1 MSYKYADLTTLQE
14 LVTKTKALLTDY
26 YLKTETYSQTEV
38 NNLIAGITTIT
49 YEIVQT
55 LPTASATTYFND
67 SKKVYMLRNSA
78 STGTDFY
85 EEYITL
91 RSGSAGSYTYSWELI
106 GTTQIDLSG
115 YVPTSRKVNNKALTA
130 DITLTASD
138 VGAVPTTRTVNSKA
152 LSSDITLTASDVS
165 AVPTTRTVN
174 SKALSSDITL
184 SASDVGAVPTTRTV
198 NSKALSADITLS
210 ASDVGAEP
218 TISSKGS
225 AFNKDFE
232 DTDANIQMN
241 GTGDAGTSN
250 KVARADHVHPS
261 DTTRVPTSRK
271 VNNKAL
277 SSDVTLNAD
286 DISDTSTTNKFVTA
300 TEKSTWSGKQDA
312 LPTTTTAGKVLKSTS
327 TAGTVEWGEDT
338 NSDTWRAIKVN
349 GTQILGTGTN
359 TNPLDLVAGTNI
371 DLSNSNGAVT
381 INSKVFTEVTSSVN
395 VWQLAKGAY
404 YGAGSYFKL
413 GSTKTL
419 STVDTA
425 MSGQVFVFYNGTDAG
440 WGFYID
446 EDGFPAHYFNFYTDG
461 NDNNV
466 LYSTIYMKTGNI
478 SNGAE
483 NLVTSGT
490 IYTALQSK
498 ANTTDL
504 PTKTSDIINDGS
516 DGTSTYVEDDELVAI
531 TTAEVDALF

>member
-14 LVTKTKALLTDY
+14 LVIKTKALLTDY

-38 NNLIAGITTIT
+38 NNLIAGIKTIT

-85 EEYITL
+85 EEYITI

-115 YVPTSRKVNNKALTA
+115 YVPTSRKINNKALTA
-130 DITLTASD
+130 DITLDASD
-138 VGAVPTTRTVNSKA
+138 IGAVPTTRKVNNKA
-152 LSSDITLTASDVS
+152 LSS
-165 AVPTTRTVN
+165 
-174 SKALSSDITL
+174 
-184 SASDVGAVPTTRTV
+184 
-198 NSKALSADITLS
+198 DITLS

-225 AFNKDFE
+225 AFNRDFE

-250 KVARADHVHPS
+250 KIARADHVHPS
-261 DTTRVPTSRK
+261 DTSKQNAITNS
-271 VNNKAL
+271 NKL
-277 SSDVTLNAD
+277 SAD
-286 DISDTSTTNKFVTA
+286 LIADGTTNKTVTA
-300 TEKSTWSGKQDA
+300 TEKSTWNGKQDA
-312 LPTTTTAGKVLKSTS
+312 LPTTSTAGKVLKSTS
-327 TAGTVEWGEDT
+327 TAGTVEWGDDS

-371 DLSNSNGAVT
+371 DLTNSNGAVT
-381 INSKVFTEVTSSVN
+381 IKSKTFTEVTSSVN
-395 VWQLAKGAY
+395 VWQLASGAY
-404 YGAGSYFKL
+404 FGNAGNFKL

-419 STVDTA
+419 NSFDTQLS
-425 MSGQVFVFYNGTDAG
+425 SGQKVFLFYAGSGTTGTNSG
-440 WGFYID
+440 WGFYAD
-446 EDGFPAHYFNFYTDG
+446 DDSVPMHYFDFYTDG
-461 NDNNV
+461 NDNNA
-466 LYSTIYMKTGNI
+466 LYSTIVMKTGSI
-478 SNGAE
+478 SNNAS
-483 NLVTSGT
+483 NLVTSGD
-490 IYTALQSK
+490 IYTALSSK
-498 ANTTDL
+498 ANTSDL

>member
-218 TISSKGS
+218 TISTKGS
-225 AFNKDFE
+225 AFNRDFE

-250 KVARADHVHPS
+250 KVARADHTHPS
-261 DTTRVPTSRK
+261 DTTRVPTTRK

-277 SSDVTLNAD
+277 SSDITLSASDVGAMARQQASGSENSVRITSLENGITELYHVKYIYYNGNAGTEKLT
-286 DISDTSTTNKFVTA
+286 IMSTTNENTYIYVTKNSNGWYWFYVA
-300 TEKSTWSGKQDA
+300 NNPTNNSIVSIVGGF
-312 LPTTTTAGKVLKSTS
+312 TTTTAGTYFVKDLADIITGTTTS
-327 TAGTVEWGEDT
+327 TV
-338 NSDTWRAIKVN
+338 
-349 GTQILGTGTN
+349 TQ
-359 TNPLDLVAGTNI
+359 D
-371 DLSNSNGAVT
+371 
-381 INSKVFTEVTSSVN
+381 
-395 VWQLAKGAY
+395 
-404 YGAGSYFKL
+404 
-413 GSTKTL
+413 STAL
-419 STVDTA
+419 
-425 MSGQVFVFYNGTDAG
+425 
-440 WGFYID
+440 
-446 EDGFPAHYFNFYTDG
+446 
-461 NDNNV
+461 
-466 LYSTIYMKTGNI
+466 L
-478 SNGAE
+478 
-483 NLVTSGT
+483 TSGGA
-490 IYTALQSK
+490 YTALQGK

>member
-218 TISSKGS
+218 TISTKGS
-225 AFNKDFE
+225 AFNRDFE

-277 SSDVTLNAD
+277 SSDITLDAGDVGAVPTTRKVNNKALSSDITLNAD

-312 LPTTTTAGKVLKSTS
+312 ITSSNKLGADLVDDGSSSNKFIKTLDGASVTITSLNAGVYILVNTATGAGDNINIITDANDSTS
-327 TAGTVEWGEDT
+327 
-338 NSDTWRAIKVN
+338 
-349 GTQILGTGTN
+349 
-359 TNPLDLVAGTNI
+359 
-371 DLSNSNGAVT
+371 
-381 INSKVFTEVTSSVN
+381 
-395 VWQLAKGAY
+395 
-404 YGAGSYFKL
+404 
-413 GSTKTL
+413 GSTCAVK
-419 STVDTA
+419 
-425 MSGQVFVFYNGTDAG
+425 Q
-440 WGFYID
+440 
-446 EDGFPAHYFNFYTDG
+446 
-461 NDNNV
+461 
-466 LYSTIYMKTGNI
+466 
-478 SNGAE
+478 
-483 NLVTSGT
+483 GT
-490 IYTALQSK
+490 IINVARFGDVGWEWWTLTEEYAQSLYVKKLIFCRIVKNGSSAVSYTTKKVIDNIA
-498 ANTTDL
+498 TTSDI